1 LQRRVDGLAPATG
14 RSRGARER
22 LAHRVGRTVARSVD
36 ADRREGGDRVVEF
49 TNRSAASTDRIRH
62 DLDGGTSDE

>member
-14 RSRGARER
+14 RARER